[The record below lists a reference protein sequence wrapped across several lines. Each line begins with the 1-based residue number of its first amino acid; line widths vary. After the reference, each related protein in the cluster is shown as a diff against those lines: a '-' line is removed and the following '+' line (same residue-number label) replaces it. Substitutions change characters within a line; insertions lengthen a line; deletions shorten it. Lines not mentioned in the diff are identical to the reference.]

1 MDPTTEQTPKEEYYS
16 AWTCL
21 KRFLKEYVGPRW
33 GKFSIVQIMH
43 LVAGLVLLAPPLII
57 RYVVDEVV
65 RNENYHALMMISGG
79 LAVMFGFWAIVAA
92 LKEYWGHEV
101 AQRITCWLRNDLYS
115 HFQKLSMSFHDQKKT
130 GELLSRIVDD
140 INVIEEIVHHGPE
153 TVILSISMMAG
164 TAGLLFYLN
173 WRLALVTLAMAPI
186 LIIFARHTAKR
197 LLNRFHEVREQKA
210 SLSDE
215 LEENLSGMQVIK
227 AFVGEG
233 REARAIEQAN
243 EEHYHSR
250 MNVIKWVA
258 LLFPG
263 SMFINGIAMA
273 IAVFYGGMLTMQGVI
288 EIGVFFAFV
297 LYLRGFMQPILRLM
311 MMVERAGRF
320 FAGIERFFKY
330 MDVEPEIDDAP
341 DAIDKREV
349 TGDIAFN
356 DVYFRYDEEPVLKG
370 VSFEAKSGQM
380 VALVGPSGAGKTTIT
395 QLIPR
400 FYEPYEGSITLDGA
414 DVRKVTLRSL
424 RSHIGMVMQDD
435 FLFSGTVAE
444 NIAYARPEA
453 SREEIIEAAELANAA
468 PFIEKLPDD
477 YDTEI
482 GKRGIKL
489 SEGQRQRVSIARALL
504 KNPPILLLDEAT
516 SSVDSE
522 TELLIQQA
530 VDRLREGRTTIAI
543 AHRLSTIIE
552 ADKILFIEDGR
563 ITESGTHE
571 ELMESDGGYA
581 RFYNIQFER
590 VGVDD
595 VFEV

>member
-1 MDPTTEQTPKEEYYS
+1 
-16 AWTCL
+16 
-21 KRFLKEYVGPRW
+21 
-33 GKFSIVQIMH
+33 
-43 LVAGLVLLAPPLII
+43 
-57 RYVVDEVV
+57 
-65 RNENYHALMMISGG
+65 
-79 LAVMFGFWAIVAA
+79 
-92 LKEYWGHEV
+92 
-101 AQRITCWLRNDLYS
+101 
-115 HFQKLSMSFHDQKKT
+115 
-130 GELLSRIVDD
+130 
-140 INVIEEIVHHGPE
+140 
-153 TVILSISMMAG
+153 
-164 TAGLLFYLN
+164 
-173 WRLALVTLAMAPI
+173 
-186 LIIFARHTAKR
+186 
-197 LLNRFHEVREQKA
+197 
-210 SLSDE
+210 
-215 LEENLSGMQVIK
+215 
-227 AFVGEG
+227 
-233 REARAIEQAN
+233 
-243 EEHYHSR
+243 
-250 MNVIKWVA
+250 
-258 LLFPG
+258 
-263 SMFINGIAMA
+263 
-273 IAVFYGGMLTMQGVI
+273 
-288 EIGVFFAFV
+288 
-297 LYLRGFMQPILRLM
+297 
-311 MMVERAGRF
+311 
-320 FAGIERFFKY
+320 
-330 MDVEPEIDDAP
+330 
-341 DAIDKREV
+341 
-349 TGDIAFN
+349 
-356 DVYFRYDEEPVLKG
+356 
-370 VSFEAKSGQM
+370 M